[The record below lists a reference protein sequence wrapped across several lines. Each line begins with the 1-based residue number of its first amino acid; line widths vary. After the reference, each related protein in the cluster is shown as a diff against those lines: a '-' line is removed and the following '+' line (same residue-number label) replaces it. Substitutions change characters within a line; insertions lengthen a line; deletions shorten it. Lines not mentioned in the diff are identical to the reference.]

1 MIKKLKKRFI
11 LTSMAVVT
19 LVLLLVSGALFIGA
33 RKVIYSDADQMLK
46 RSLVLAFGGS
56 GTAGEGRRGGRERAV
71 VLTIDPETGAIE
83 NRTDGTLDNFS
94 EEEQRALAKEAA
106 QGKSLNKKGVRAS
119 VEKRNGKT
127 YVAVVDTAMED
138 RLQAAAVKALALFAV
153 GVWLALLL
161 LVYLLSGW
169 AVRPMA
175 KAWDMQRQFV
185 ADASHDLKTP
195 LTVILSN
202 SELLRQQ
209 GESGDSPE
217 LERIQ
222 SAGKRMK
229 DLVQK
234 MLTLARMEDDPN
246 RGAWESMDLSDMVME
261 TALAFE
267 AAAFEKGLTIE
278 ENVESDLVV
287 KGNRAQVQSV
297 VAAASRYPWRRRG
310 RGRSSPSTTR
320 APTSPPR
327 IYSTCSSASIGRT
340 RATPRGTA
348 PAWAWPSWRAWW
360 RPWAAPSPPKA
371 AKLAAPPSRRCCPGR
386 TAENREPCIC
396 VPFNKLLVERDFAL
410 WYSFIYGYED
420 RVGM

>member
-1 MIKKLKKRFI
+1 MIQRLKKRFI

-56 GTAGEGRRGGRERAV
+56 GASGEGRHGGRERAV

-94 EEEQRALAKEAA
+94 EEEQRALAREAA

-161 LVYLLSGW
+161 LVYLRSGW

-195 LTVILSN
+195 RTVILSN

-217 LERIQ
+217 LDRIQ

-297 VAAASRYPWRRRG
+297 VECLLDNACKYAAPGSRVTVSLEKAGKRAKLTVHNTGSYIPPEDIQHVFERFYRADKSRTEG
-310 RGRSSPSTTR
+310 DSSGLGLAIVESVVEAMGGTV
-320 APTSPPR
+320 AAE
-327 IYSTCSSASIGRT
+327 SSENG
-340 RATPRGTA
+340 GTA
-348 PAWAWPSWRAWW
+348 F
-360 RPWAAPSPPKA
+360 
-371 AKLAAPPSRRCCPGR
+371 
-386 TAENREPCIC
+386 TALLPREN
-396 VPFNKLLVERDFAL
+396 
-410 WYSFIYGYED
+410 G
-420 RVGM
+420 

>member
-56 GTAGEGRRGGRERAV
+56 GASGEGRHGGRERAV

-94 EEEQRALAKEAA
+94 EEEQRALAREAA

-297 VAAASRYPWRRRG
+297 VECLLDNACKY
-310 RGRSSPSTTR
+310 
-320 APTSPPR
+320 
-327 IYSTCSSASIGRT
+327 
-340 RATPRGTA
+340 
-348 PAWAWPSWRAWW
+348 
-360 RPWAAPSPPKA
+360 AAPGSRVTVSLEKA
-371 AKLAAPPSRRCCPGR
+371 GKRAKLTVHNTGSYIPPEDLQHVFERFYRADKSRTEGDSSGLGLAIVESVVEAMGGTVAAESSETGGTTF
-386 TAENREPCIC
+386 TALLPREN
-396 VPFNKLLVERDFAL
+396 
-410 WYSFIYGYED
+410 G
-420 RVGM
+420 

>member
-56 GTAGEGRRGGRERAV
+56 GASGEGRHGGRERAV

-94 EEEQRALAKEAA
+94 EEEQRALAREAA

-217 LERIQ
+217 LDRIQ

-297 VAAASRYPWRRRG
+297 VECLLDNACKYAAPGSRVTVSLEKAGKRAKLTVHNTGSYIPPEDIQHVFERFYRADKSRTEG
-310 RGRSSPSTTR
+310 DSSGLGLAIVESVVEAMGGTV
-320 APTSPPR
+320 AAE
-327 IYSTCSSASIGRT
+327 SSETG
-340 RATPRGTA
+340 GTA
-348 PAWAWPSWRAWW
+348 F
-360 RPWAAPSPPKA
+360 
-371 AKLAAPPSRRCCPGR
+371 
-386 TAENREPCIC
+386 TALLPREN
-396 VPFNKLLVERDFAL
+396 
-410 WYSFIYGYED
+410 G
-420 RVGM
+420 

>member
-1 MIKKLKKRFI
+1 MIQKLKKRFI

-56 GTAGEGRRGGRERAV
+56 GASGEGRRGGRERAV

-94 EEEQRALAKEAA
+94 EEEQKALAKEAA

-217 LERIQ
+217 LDRIQ

-297 VAAASRYPWRRRG
+297 VECLLDNACKYAASGSRVTVSLEKAGKRAKLTVHNTGSYIPPEDLQHVFERFYRADKSRTEG
-310 RGRSSPSTTR
+310 DSSGLGLAIVESVVEAMGGTV
-320 APTSPPR
+320 AAE
-327 IYSTCSSASIGRT
+327 SSETG
-340 RATPRGTA
+340 GTA
-348 PAWAWPSWRAWW
+348 F
-360 RPWAAPSPPKA
+360 
-371 AKLAAPPSRRCCPGR
+371 
-386 TAENREPCIC
+386 TALLPREN
-396 VPFNKLLVERDFAL
+396 
-410 WYSFIYGYED
+410 G
-420 RVGM
+420 

>member
-1 MIKKLKKRFI
+1 MIQRLKKRFI

-94 EEEQRALAKEAA
+94 EEEQKALAKEAA

-217 LERIQ
+217 LDRIQ

-297 VAAASRYPWRRRG
+297 VECLLDNACKYAAPGSRVTVSLEKAGKRAKLTVHNTGSYIPPEDIQHVFERFYRADKSRTEG
-310 RGRSSPSTTR
+310 DSSGLGLAIVESVVEAMGGTV
-320 APTSPPR
+320 AAE
-327 IYSTCSSASIGRT
+327 SSETG
-340 RATPRGTA
+340 GTA
-348 PAWAWPSWRAWW
+348 F
-360 RPWAAPSPPKA
+360 
-371 AKLAAPPSRRCCPGR
+371 
-386 TAENREPCIC
+386 TALLPREN
-396 VPFNKLLVERDFAL
+396 
-410 WYSFIYGYED
+410 G
-420 RVGM
+420 